1 MIGTG
6 QAESADRGE
15 SRPILRWRAVICW
28 GSAIGLPM
36 VIIAFLSAV
45 DPWLSQFPREPGR
58 RGMELFLRAVLIG
71 YLTILLLIPVGLGS
85 SVWMIKRA
93 RKQRRSGAF
102 FARIAL
108 LCGST
113 ALAVVAMELTA
124 AAWLAWE
131 HRMPV
136 LPTTFPE
143 QSHPGEL
150 SLVVLGG
157 SSAMGYP
164 YSPLL
169 SIGQI
174 VSWQIEEA
182 LPGCRVHLDIRADL
196 GRNLEDQHQELS
208 KVKRR
213 PDLVIVDSGHNEFLS
228 RFDGSRDAGYAEAP
242 AGVLLLGA
250 YQLSLHS
257 PFCRWIYETVRQHRV
272 GGPPPSINQH
282 QLIDVPMYSPSEYY
296 QIVVDF
302 RRRLEAITSYC
313 EQIGAVA
320 VLVIPPAN
328 ESGFEPNRSLLPE
341 RVSPPER
348 EELTRRYFAARARES
363 SSPEESMKQYR
374 SLIEAQPD
382 FAEFHFR
389 LARLLD
395 KAGKYDEARGHYINA
410 RDLDGFPVRCR
421 TEFMQIYR
429 EVAAHHDCILIDG
442 PEALRAKSR
451 HGILDDELV
460 HDAHHPT
467 FAGHLTLAQ
476 AIMNELY
483 KRQAL
488 GLGREGVQA
497 PVIDPAECLRYFE
510 FDYNGWVLACVRSSM
525 YYKHLSATRFD
536 SAEREAKRDRWERA
550 AEDIRTRRILPE
562 LAGVPGIGLPPPVPN
577 RLEWWRDP
585 PPTTT
590 THAQRT
596 PSRSDDHNLV
606 R

>member
-1 MIGTG
+1 MIETG
-6 QAESADRGE
+6 RAESADRGKR
-15 SRPILRWRAVICW
+15 RPILLWSTVIRW
-28 GSAIGLPM
+28 GSAIGLPI

-45 DPWLSQFPREPGR
+45 DPWLAQLPREPGR
-58 RGMELFLRAVLIG
+58 RGMELFLRSVLIG
-71 YLTILLLIPVGLGS
+71 YLAILLVIPVGLGGS
-85 SVWMIKRA
+85 FWMIRRA
-93 RKQRRSGAF
+93 RRRGRSSAF

-108 LCGST
+108 LSGAT
-113 ALAVVAMELTA
+113 ALAVVALELTA
-124 AAWLAWE
+124 AAWLSWE

-136 LPTTFPE
+136 LPTRFPE
-143 QSHPGEL
+143 QSKVGEL

-182 LPGCRVHLDIRADL
+182 LPGCRVHLDIRANL

-208 KVKRR
+208 QVKRR
-213 PDLVIVDSGHNEFLS
+213 PDLVIVYSGHNEFLS

-242 AGVLLLGA
+242 TGVFLLGV

-282 QLIDVPMYSPSEYY
+282 HLIDVPMYSPSEYF

-320 VLVIPPAN
+320 VLVIPPGN
-328 ESGFEPNRSLLPE
+328 ESGFEPNRSLLPAHIS
-341 RVSPPER
+341 VQER
-348 EELTRRYFAARARES
+348 EDLTSRYFAARAREA
-363 SSPEESMKQYR
+363 SSPAESMKQYR
-374 SLIEAQPD
+374 SLIEEHPD
-382 FAEFHFR
+382 FAESHFR

-395 KAGKYDEARGHYINA
+395 EAGKYEEARDQYIKA

-429 EVAAHHDCILIDG
+429 DVAAHHDCILIDG
-442 PEALRAKSR
+442 PGTFRAKSR
-451 HGILDDELV
+451 HGILDDVLL

-483 KRQAL
+483 KRRAL
-488 GLGREGVQA
+488 GLGSEGAQA

-550 AEDIRTRRILPE
+550 GEDIRAQRILPE

-577 RLEWWRDP
+577 RLDWWLDP
-585 PPTTT
+585 PPTTQ
-590 THAQRT
+590 AQSARVRT
-596 PSRSDDHNLV
+596 DEHSNV